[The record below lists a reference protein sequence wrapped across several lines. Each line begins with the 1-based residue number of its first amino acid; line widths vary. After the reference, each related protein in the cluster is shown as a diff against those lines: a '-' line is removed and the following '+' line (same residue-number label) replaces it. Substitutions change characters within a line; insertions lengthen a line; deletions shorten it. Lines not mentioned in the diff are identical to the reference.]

1 MLINRKFGDYVLLQR
16 LAVGGQSEVY
26 LALKVGPGD
35 FLRPVVI
42 KALPSRLKMDERFLK
57 LFFKEA
63 FISSRFAHPNVI
75 TVHDAKLIEDEYC
88 LVMDFVAGQTVADI
102 ASRGFKT
109 GRPLALNHVI
119 QIIAEACDGLHYA
132 HKFRDLD
139 ESSYPIVHC
148 DISPQNLMVT
158 YQGVTKVFDFGI
170 SFVPGYEDTN
180 STMTVGGKFAYMS
193 PEQLRGEDIDAR
205 SDLFSLGIILYEL
218 CTGYRLF
225 RRQSQAQV
233 IKAVCEEEIKRPTEL
248 RPDLPMFLERCIMK
262 ALERDVTKR
271 YRNAAAMR
279 DDLVQL
285 LAMMSRGAERDELG
299 AYVASLF
306 VQERKE
312 IADTLRQANQG
323 LLKLGVGGNDSELA
337 KLDREFSPFEE
348 ETMDLDSA
356 ALGLDVLRK
365 SGEMPRVESGQ
376 RAGAGSSDLEAK
388 TRDLEMRQQYAQEEN
403 DRLITEVSQ
412 LQRRQTLLMV
422 VILVLLAVAVILG
435 LVSFVGP
442 GDGAEA
448 VASAPSTE
456 IANP

>member
-42 KALPSRLKMDERFLK
+42 KALPSRLRMDERFLR

-262 ALERDVTKR
+262 ALERDVTER

-306 VQERKE
+306 VQERKG

-323 LLKLGVGGNDSELA
+323 LLTLGVGGNDSELA

-365 SGEMPRVESGQ
+365 SGEVASVSPGQ
-376 RAGAGSSDLEAK
+376 RGSASSAGAGLEAK
-388 TRDLEMRQQYAQEEN
+388 TRELETREQYAREEN
-403 DRLITEVSQ
+403 ERLVTEVSQ
-412 LQRRQTLLMV
+412 LQRRQTILMV
-422 VILVLLAVAVILG
+422 LILVLLAVAVILG
-435 LVSFVGP
+435 LMSFAGP
-442 GDGAEA
+442 DDG
-448 VASAPSTE
+448 VPSAPPAALTTQ
-456 IANP
+456 